1 MRRPISSGCKEQMFD
16 QQHQYNDVYTS
27 AVSSSSSTAI
37 HGSTCISSLSSLISI
52 NLQVFRRQFGASVQV
67 LHICQQSLLH
77 ASSDTAIRY
86 YLIINYNIYVL
97 VQAAH
102 TYMDSLLSV
111 VYKLDTSSILLQ
123 VVLEE
128 AQLPFILQ
136 SNYVRSQQ
144 GPKTNYWT
152 KTYPQST
159 RQIIRC
165 IREKS
170 HSNISG
176 IK

>member
-16 QQHQYNDVYTS
+16 QQHQYNDVYTA

-97 VQAAH
+97 VFRPH
-102 TYMDSLLSV
+102 THTCIACCLLCTLQIQVLYYSRLFQKEHNSHL
-111 VYKLDTSSILLQ
+111 YSS
-123 VVLEE
+123 
-128 AQLPFILQ
+128 Q
-136 SNYVRSQQ
+136 SMYTHDR
-144 GPKTNYWT
+144 G
-152 KTYPQST
+152 
-159 RQIIRC
+159 
-165 IREKS
+165 
-170 HSNISG
+170 SG
-176 IK
+176 D